1 MSILAADLRTLS
13 REAYIYLYPLVTTD
27 ETRRQQT
34 NGAPGSK
41 PSFGPP
47 NQFHHIREFPDA
59 AFRTVVR
66 PNFDTLYSCA
76 WIDLDTGPVQV
87 HAPDSGDRFYMLP
100 MLDAWTDVFASPGKR
115 TTGTGPQDYLL
126 VGPGYRG
133 KLPPDIPVIQAPTPN
148 VWIIA
153 RPQTN
158 GPDDYAAVNAFQDG
172 LRIIDI
178 GERAPFEPDPTV
190 DSSVEPLHVVES
202 LSATDF
208 FRRAAAALAVDP
220 PHLTDFSQLS
230 RIEPLGIVPGRQFDA
245 ARFGTAELDQIEAG
259 VADARAAIANAPR
272 TVVPSVN
279 GWVTLNTGV
288 YGNDYLTRAT
298 IAKAGLGAN
307 PPEDAIYPLLL
318 TDAEGN
324 PPVGD
329 SDYVIHFDAGLL
341 PPVDAFWSI
350 TMYDAEGFQT
360 PNELNRFAIGDRD
373 ELRNNP
379 DGSLDI
385 HISHTNPGPDHE
397 SNWLPA
403 PLGPLGITL
412 RLYAPHIAALD
423 RTWTP
428 PPVRKVG

>member
-1 MSILAADLRTLS
+1 MRTVAADLRTLS

-27 ETRRQQT
+27 ETRRQQI
-34 NGAPGSK
+34 NGATGSK
-41 PSFGPP
+41 PGFGPP
-47 NQFHHIREFPDA
+47 NQFHHIRTFPDA
-59 AFRTVVR
+59 TFRTVVR
-66 PNFDTLYSCA
+66 PNFDTLYSSA
-76 WIDLDTGPVQV
+76 WIDLGKGPVQV

-100 MLDAWTDVFASPGKR
+100 MLDAWTDVFASPGTR

-133 KLPPDIPVIQAPTPN
+133 DPPPDIPVIHAPTHN

-158 GPDDYAAVNAFQDG
+158 GPADYATVNAFQDG
-172 LRIIDI
+172 LRIIEI

-190 DSSVEPLHVVES
+190 ESSVEPLHVVES

-208 FRRAAAALAVDP
+208 FRRGAAALAVDP
-220 PHLTDFSQLS
+220 PHLTDFSQLA

-245 ARFGTAELDQIEAG
+245 DRFAAAELDQIEAG
-259 VADARAAIANAPR
+259 VADARAAITNAPR
-272 TVVPSVN
+272 SVVPPVD

-288 YGNDYLTRAT
+288 YGNDYLTRAA

-318 TDAEGN
+318 TDSEGK
-324 PPVGD
+324 PPMGD
-329 SDYVIHFDAGLL
+329 SDYTIHFDADRL

-373 ELRNNP
+373 PLRYNS

-385 HISHTNPGPDHE
+385 YISHTNPGPDRE

-412 RLYAPHIAALD
+412 RLYAPHPAALD

-428 PPVRKVG
+428 PPLHKVG